1 MKGVCPFVGGCAVS
15 VGGEKVLNSK
25 NLSNIVDCTQ
35 MILKCLKQTF
45 KMSLTFQLLQIFFS
59 SFLKDT
65 FAKWQKK
72 RSLKKNLALAHSSL
86 KKKYK
91 IPLCSKKWNCMK
103 TSPYLQV
110 GAVLKHHYNVNPFLQ
125 KKNHKITI
133 FHRNLV
139 WFSFFFQ
146 NINTWAD
153 LQFTKNQ
160 KIHCIMPLQKLF
172 FDY

>member
-1 MKGVCPFVGGCAVS
+1 MGGFLCQPQFIA
-15 VGGEKVLNSK
+15 EF
-25 NLSNIVDCTQ
+25 
-35 MILKCLKQTF
+35 F
-45 KMSLTFQLLQIFFS
+45 KKSPLDVTRFFS
-59 SFLKDT
+59 ALFWKIPLQNGKKKDH
-65 FAKWQKK
+65 
-72 RSLKKNLALAHSSL
+72 KKNLALAHSSL

-160 KIHCIMPLQKLF
+160 KIHWIMPLQKLF